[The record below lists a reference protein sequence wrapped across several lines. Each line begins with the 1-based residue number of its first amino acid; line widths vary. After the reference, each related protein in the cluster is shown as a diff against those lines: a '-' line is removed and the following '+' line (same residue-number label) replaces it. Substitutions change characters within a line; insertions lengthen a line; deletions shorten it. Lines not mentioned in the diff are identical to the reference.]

1 MTRKKIII
9 LGGGLAGLAAA
20 DKLCPEHD
28 VLILERAPFIGGL
41 ASSFEMDG
49 EQIPRFNHHIV
60 KSNKFTLE
68 YLNRYNLMGQNTWKR
83 INMAIAVN
91 KKVYNINHVLKFIK
105 FKYLNF
111 YEKLRFGLFGLYAI
125 HLMNPDKIPD
135 NMNAET
141 WLNKLAGKSVTNKV
155 YYQLYGRNKFNIQLS
170 EISAK
175 QFANRIKEKEFYDL
189 FTFPQHGVQGMIDG
203 LEKDITANGCDIVM
217 EAHVTGLDVDKK
229 VVTYTHKDKTYT
241 KPYDILINTIPVPEL
256 LKFTSGLPP
265 DYVAQIKRLRYTP
278 VVGLCFGTKE
288 FLDPFNYW
296 VNIFKERIHVL
307 YQHSLLIDKYQSKVS
322 WCVRYGGSAEDMGK
336 SDEEIKQLYLDV
348 LQQYFPHMELNWCL
362 VFREKYSEPI
372 YDKDYLDYCPKY
384 RTPVKGLYN
393 AGIQV
398 TFPKIRNMSTALE
411 SGLDV
416 VKYIKE
422 DME

>member
-1 MTRKKIII
+1 MYLNIV
-9 LGGGLAGLAAA
+9 GLSDFGIFETSA
-20 DKLCPEHD
+20 KLYSGYASLYCFIKLQATSCVLNS
-28 VLILERAPFIGGL
+28 VLIPSMLLIFPNTSNTTTEYCLGRLWGFALRSHARAKMKTAPKTTYSPAIL
-41 ASSFEMDG
+41 K
-49 EQIPRFNHHIV
+49 NV
-60 KSNKFTLE
+60 KITPGMVCPNNTAMKF
-68 YLNRYNLMGQNTWKR
+68 
-83 INMAIAVN
+83 
-91 KKVYNINHVLKFIK
+91 
-105 FKYLNF
+105 
-111 YEKLRFGLFGLYAI
+111 
-125 HLMNPDKIPD
+125 
-135 NMNAET
+135 
-141 WLNKLAGKSVTNKV
+141 
-155 YYQLYGRNKFNIQLS
+155 
-170 EISAK
+170 
-175 QFANRIKEKEFYDL
+175 
-189 FTFPQHGVQGMIDG
+189 
-203 LEKDITANGCDIVM
+203 EKDITANGCDIVM